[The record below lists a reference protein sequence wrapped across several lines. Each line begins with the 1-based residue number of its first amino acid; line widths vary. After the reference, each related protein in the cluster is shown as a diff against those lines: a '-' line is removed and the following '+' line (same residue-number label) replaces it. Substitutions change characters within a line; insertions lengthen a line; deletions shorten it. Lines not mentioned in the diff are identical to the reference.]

1 MTSKLHSAIL
11 DATKHRRSTSGA
23 GSTYG
28 KGWNAAMDEIARV
41 LDNFEDDGTGESRV
55 RYEWAIQ
62 NGDGSVHRLTVARA
76 IAERELSDQLS
87 KDPANKAVL
96 VTRKVVAQ
104 LHGDW
109 EIPSEAGSY

>member
-1 MTSKLHSAIL
+1 MTSKLHAAIL
-11 DATKHRRSTSGA
+11 EATKRRKSTSGA

-41 LDNFEDDGTGESRV
+41 LDNFEDDGSGETRI

-62 NGDGSVHRLTVARA
+62 NGDKSVHRITVARG
-76 IAERELSDQLS
+76 IAERELAEQLQ
-87 KDPANKAVL
+87 KDPENKAIL
-96 VTRKVVAQ
+96 VSRKVVAQ

-109 EIPSEAGSY
+109 EVPSEAGSY